1 MGKKHKKKR
10 TYNPYV
16 EVVSLATRKIE
27 IINLREK
34 KVFFDEKT
42 NTYVEVTAISSSYCD
57 EDDAPSIKE
66 KKLL

>member
-16 EVVSLATRKIE
+16 EVVSLTTRKIE
-27 IINLREK
+27 IINLDKK

-42 NTYVEVTAISSSYCD
+42 RTYIEVTAISSSYCD
-57 EDDAPSIKE
+57 EDNTISTKE

>member
-27 IINLREK
+27 II
-34 KVFFDEKT
+34 FFDEKT